1 MADDGW
7 SGRSHADIVAKLS
20 ALKPDHAYDLGNT
33 WTDMYTKLSDAGDK
47 LDLARRKLA
56 TEGFWTGKGPAAAL
70 RTLSARVTEFDDSE
84 SGTPALAG
92 KMSNALAQDGE
103 ILTSA
108 HHVAQAHPELG
119 SGAPTQRKKEELEA
133 IRIEAQRLYTA
144 PLEAK
149 RPEITDNAG
158 QPMSGPMPQG
168 PGGNNSG
175 GSNSSGGGGGEK
187 LQAPSGAEGLASK
200 DTKPQLAGGDG
211 QGASAGQGQ
220 GGGQGSGSGG
230 GAPGGGQGTGGLGS
244 GLGAGAKDPVTGMPV
259 GSTTAAGYSPSA
271 TGTGAGVGSGGP
283 GAPGGLSGLRG
294 GGLPGGAAGGT
305 GQGNV
310 NPAGIGAAGVRN
322 IGGPMGMMGGA
333 GAHGRGG
340 KDNDDEHTTP
350 DWLKNLDNGREL
362 FGEDRWIV
370 PGGVLGD
377 FKAMDEV
384 DKQAL
389 EAEKRRFK
397 SIGWDVKFS
406 DEDDDDKNG
415 TNK

>member
-20 ALKPDHAYDLGNT
+20 ALKADHAYDLGNT

-70 RTLSARVTEFDDSE
+70 RTLSTRVTEFDNSE

-103 ILTSA
+103 VLTSA

-119 SGAPTQRKKEELEA
+119 SGAPTERKKEELEA

-168 PGGNNSG
+168 PGANNS
-175 GSNSSGGGGGEK
+175 SRSGGGGGEK
-187 LQAPSGAEGLASK
+187 LQSPSGAEGLASK
-200 DTKPQLAGGDG
+200 DTKPQLAGGEGQQGGAGQG
-211 QGASAGQGQ
+211 QGAGQ
-220 GGGQGSGSGG
+220 GGGQGAGSGG
-230 GAPGGGQGTGGLGS
+230 GTPGGGQGPGGLGS
-244 GLGAGAKDPVTGMPV
+244 GGRDSATGLPL
-259 GSTTAAGYSPSA
+259 GSTTAAGFSPSA

-283 GAPGGLSGLRG
+283 GAPGGVSGLRG

-305 GQGNV
+305 GPGNV

-340 KDNDDEHTTP
+340 KDNDDEHQMP
-350 DWLKNLDNGREL
+350 DFLRNLDNSERLLG
-362 FGEDRWIV
+362 DQTAVI
-370 PGGVLGD
+370 PGGVIGNFEAVED
-377 FKAMDEV
+377 
-384 DKQAL
+384 DKKRAL

-406 DEDDDDKNG
+406 DEDDDKNG